1 MNPRLKRS
9 PSRRKGA
16 LDLIAAEMYSRT
28 YELSQGWCYRPLHN
42 GLRMVLQRLDD
53 NQWRL
58 AIARH
63 KVYPSDTEAA
73 ICGRVF
79 GVPVGSEP
87 EKVQRSGVYVIEWK
101 WREY

>member
-1 MNPRLKRS
+1 MKRS

-16 LDLIAAEMYSRT
+16 LDLIAAEMYSLT

-58 AIARH
+58 AIARLT
-63 KVYPSDTEAA
+63 VYPSDTEAA

-79 GVPVGSEP
+79 EVPPGSEP
-87 EKVQRSGVYVIEWK
+87 VKKMSNGMYVIEWV
-101 WREY
+101 WREYPEA